1 MTQPS
6 LTPSQEQLLKESFEL
21 AQQAEQNL
29 RQMNELA
36 LLMSQ
41 LLKESLRQ
49 NRLEDGKQHLV
60 D

>member
-41 LLKESLRQ
+41 LLKEGLRQ